1 MRTFK
6 IIISFDADYYPEC
19 TNKDI
24 AEYIAK
30 EAAPIV
36 AKAYKDIPS
45 YIKTSVE
52 VVNEITVDEPPFDD
66 FKED

>member
-6 IIISFDADYYPEC
+6 LIIAFDADHYPGCSNQE
-19 TNKDI
+19 I

-30 EAAPIV
+30 EIGPNV
-36 AKAYKDIPS
+36 VKAYKDIPS

-52 VVNEITVDEPPFDD
+52 VTNEITVDTPFDD
-66 FKED
+66 IKED

>member
-19 TNKDI
+19 SNKEI
-24 AEYIAK
+24 AEYIASNI
-30 EAAPIV
+30 ATIV
-36 AKAYKDIPS
+36 AKSYKDIPS

-52 VVNEITVDEPPFDD
+52 VTNEITVDEPPFDD
-66 FKED
+66 NKED

>member
-6 IIISFDADYYPEC
+6 LIISFDADYYPRCSNQE
-19 TNKDI
+19 I

-30 EAAPIV
+30 EIAPAV

-52 VVNEITVDEPPFDD
+52 VTNEITVDEPPFENE
-66 FKED
+66 ED

>member
-6 IIISFDADYYPEC
+6 IIISFDADYYSGCSNQE
-19 TNKDI
+19 I

-36 AKAYKDIPS
+36 AKVYKDIPS

-52 VVNEITVDEPPFDD
+52 VTNEITVDEPPFDD
-66 FKED
+66 IKED

>member
-6 IIISFDADYYPEC
+6 IIITFDADHYPEC
-19 TNKDI
+19 SEKDI
-24 AEYIAK
+24 LNYIAK

-36 AKAYKDIPS
+36 AKAYGSIPS

-52 VVNEITVDEPPFDD
+52 VTNEITVDDPVFDD
-66 FKED
+66 IKED

>member
-6 IIISFDADYYPEC
+6 IIISFDADYYSGCSNQE
-19 TNKDI
+19 I

-36 AKAYKDIPS
+36 AKVYKDIPS

-52 VVNEITVDEPPFDD
+52 VTNTIVVDTPFDD
-66 FKED
+66 IKEEE